1 MSSFLFS
8 EFSSFRVFSPKN
20 ISVIIIVEYST
31 ISMLEYFED
40 TLANVGLPE
49 ALLEW
54 DSNYV
59 TQIENKYIK
68 CELNQIR
75 KSWF

>member
-1 MSSFLFS
+1 MARVSSKYS
-8 EFSSFRVFSPKN
+8 N
-20 ISVIIIVEYST
+20 IEIVEYST
-31 ISMLEYFED
+31 ILMLDYYKD
-40 TLANVGLPE
+40 TLENVGLPE

-59 TQIENKYIK
+59 TRIENKYIK

-75 KSWF
+75 KS

>member
-8 EFSSFRVFSPKN
+8 DFSSFRVFSPKN

-59 TQIENKYIK
+59 TRIENKYIK
-68 CELNQIR
+68 RELNQIR
-75 KSWF
+75 KSWL